1 MLVNTFKSYL
11 HSYHKFSQ
19 NMDFLPLLLVRIYLA
34 PVLMQA
40 GWNKFQHFDDTVSW
54 FGNPDWGLG
63 LPFPEILVFFASSI
77 ELIGGGLLLIGLF
90 TRIVALPMAIT
101 MLVAAIT
108 VHLENGWLAIA
119 DPSSWL
125 ADGTLYYDEKVMAS
139 IDKKEEI
146 QALIE
151 NSQYSDWLTSS
162 GNVVILNNGIE
173 FAATYFIMC
182 LILFVFGAGR
192 FLSLDYFLFKK
203 FGHK

>member
-1 MLVNTFKSYL
+1 
-11 HSYHKFSQ
+11 
-19 NMDFLPLLLVRIYLA
+19 
-34 PVLMQA
+34 MQA
-40 GWNKFQHFDDTVSW
+40 GWNKFQHFEDTISW
-54 FGNPDWGLG
+54 FGNSDWGLG
-63 LPFPEILVFFASSI
+63 LPFPEILAFFATSI

-101 MLVAAIT
+101 MFVAAIT

-182 LILFVFGAGR
+182 LILLVFGAGR
-192 FLSLDYFLFKK
+192 FVSADFFIAKK
-203 FGHK
+203 LGHK